1 MIISHAYR
9 IECATYVTGM
19 PSLRQ
24 YQKRKRTL
32 KAAKTHGV
40 QVETFVQLQGWAV
53 EHLIPDTREE
63 MVPYKTY
70 ALPTEWHDNLG
81 VEAVV
86 LTAHVQVEWIGQL
99 AKVPRRFVLH
109 IDGKHKLHHGKMLL
123 VTIGTHSMFRSTRK
137 KITHSFRP
145 LLYMLTLNMET
156 TDSIV
161 YLLKA
166 LNR

>member
-1 MIISHAYR
+1 MPIALSF
-9 IECATYVTGM
+9 YVTGM
-19 PSLRQ
+19 ATLQQ
-24 YQKRKRTL
+24 YQRKKKTL
-32 KAAKTHGV
+32 KLAKTHGV
-40 QVETFVQLQGWAV
+40 QVETFAQLQAWAV
-53 EHLIPDTREE
+53 EHLIPDTIEA
-63 MVPYKTY
+63 MTPYQTY
-70 ALPTEWHDNLG
+70 ALPTEWYNNLG

-86 LTAHVQVEWIGQL
+86 LTANVQVDWIGQL
-99 AKVPRRFVLH
+99 TKVPRRFVLH

-123 VTIGTHSMFRSTRK
+123 VTVGTHSMFLSSRT

-145 LLYMLTLNMET
+145 LLYMLTMNMEI